1 MFAVIIRKLIQKL
14 VFQDILRSLGKTI
27 LVKILV
33 KKTVSQIDKDTRVS
47 AQKIQD
53 ELNNQVRKWGI
64 DVQKVDLS
72 TAKILKHPDSGSTTA
87 VGSIL
92 KGLGVARDKEYLT
105 PQDVVRASH
114 GLSDQNCPLSS
125 TAKSSK
131 QNENIMECITPSQ
144 AEKGTL

>member
-1 MFAVIIRKLIQKL
+1 M
-14 VFQDILRSLGKTI
+14 
-27 LVKILV
+27 KILV

-72 TAKILKHPDSGSTTA
+72 TAKILKYPDAGSTTA

-92 KGLGVARDKEYLT
+92 KGLGVMRDKEYLT
-105 PQDVVRASH
+105 TEDVVRESH
-114 GLSDQNCPLSS
+114 GLSDKNCSLSS
-125 TAKSSK
+125 AGKPSGE
-131 QNENIMECITPSQ
+131 NENNMEFITPSE
-144 AEKGTL
+144 AEKGKNLTLFNKKNILSKTLSD

>member
-1 MFAVIIRKLIQKL
+1 M
-14 VFQDILRSLGKTI
+14 
-27 LVKILV
+27 VKILV

-131 QNENIMECITPSQ
+131 ESENTMECITPSQ
-144 AEKGTL
+144 AEKGIISYLDI

>member
-1 MFAVIIRKLIQKL
+1 M
-14 VFQDILRSLGKTI
+14 
-27 LVKILV
+27 
-33 KKTVSQIDKDTRVS
+33 S

-92 KGLGVARDKEYLT
+92 KGLGVGRDKEYLT

-114 GLSDQNCPLSS
+114 GLSDQNCHSS
-125 TAKSSK
+125 SVAKQSEEDG
-131 QNENIMECITPSQ
+131 NMMDCITPSQ
-144 AEKGTL
+144 AEKGIV